1 MPINYLPTSRM
12 PSAYEQQMAEARRR
26 QAMAEA
32 LEAQAYR
39 PLSGSDAP
47 IPAAAPLVKALQ
59 GYLAAR
65 AGRQAQEKAEEAKGM
80 ESQYAERMLGR
91 VQGGFTYKPDA
102 ELEQQMAKK
111 PEETLTQYNERMA
124 ATPFVGKAAAV
135 PDEDKLNEVTRQS
148 QYRQAPEEALGMAF
162 TGLGTAA
169 LRRAPLLAAALERS
183 MTPAEA
189 EEFYAPVVG
198 ESGQYVQF
206 GKRGGTKTSTISAKK
221 DEVRG
226 SPLSQLIAERNN
238 LKPGDPAIKIYDAAI
253 EKETT
258 RAAAP
263 VTNIY
268 GTGVEAGVDE
278 QGNPVF
284 FQTSRTGGA
293 PSIVSGVRP
302 SPKGMNESQA
312 KAAGFAD
319 RIAEASPMLDIP
331 PPTVGSMILSDVP
344 GGNFALNP
352 QQQKFFQ
359 AERNFINA
367 VLRRESGAVISPDEF
382 SNARKQYI
390 PQPGD
395 SDGVLEQ
402 KRRNRETVLRSLA
415 RDAGPSY
422 QPVIDLPPR

>member
-1 MPINYLPTSRM
+1 MPINYRPTFTE
-12 PSAYEQQMAEARRR
+12 PSEYERQIAEARRR

-47 IPAAAPLVKALQ
+47 TPAAAPLVAALQ
-59 GYLAAR
+59 SFMSARQRKKAMEAATKAEEMESA
-65 AGRQAQEKAEEAKGM
+65 AGRQIA
-80 ESQYAERMLGR
+80 GR
-91 VQGGFTYKPDA
+91 LRGGYVYDPK
-102 ELEQQMAKK
+102 
-111 PEETLTQYNERMA
+111 A
-124 ATPFVGKAAAV
+124 ATPAEIPEQTTLEEFQ
-135 PDEDKLNEVTRQS
+135 PTS
-148 QYRQAPEEALGMAF
+148 QYRRSAEDAMNVAMTPV
-162 TGLGTAA
+162 GTAA
-169 LRRAPLLAAALERS
+169 LRRAPMLAAALERS
-183 MTPAEA
+183 ITPADV
-189 EEFYAPVVG
+189 EEFYAPTATAEG
-198 ESGQYVQF
+198 FVQF
-206 GKRGGTKTSTISAKK
+206 GKRGGKRDTGYKAPEGGPEAVTPTTIVK
-221 DEVRG
+221 DGRRIVVDARTGREIGAAPESSPLVVNYG
-226 SPLSQLIAERNN
+226 SP
-238 LKPGDPAIKIYDAAI
+238 
-253 EKETT
+253 
-258 RAAAP
+258 
-263 VTNIY
+263 V
-268 GTGVEAGVDE
+268 AGVDE

-284 FQTSRTGGA
+284 FQPSKGGGEPA
-293 PSIVSGVRP
+293 IVPGVRP

-319 RIAEASPMLDIP
+319 RIAESNPMLDIP

-402 KRRNRETVLRSLA
+402 KRRNRETVLRSLS

>member
-1 MPINYLPTSRM
+1 MPINYVSSFAEPTE
-12 PSAYEQQMAEARRR
+12 YERQMAEARRR

-32 LEAQAYR
+32 LESQTYR

-47 IPAAAPLVKALQ
+47 TPSAAPLVMALQ
-59 GYLAAR
+59 SFISARQRKKAGEAATKAEEMEST
-65 AGRQAQEKAEEAKGM
+65 AGRQIA
-80 ESQYAERMLGR
+80 GR
-91 VQGGFTYKPDA
+91 LRGGYVYDPK
-102 ELEQQMAKK
+102 
-111 PEETLTQYNERMA
+111 A
-124 ATPFVGKAAAV
+124 ATPAAI
-135 PDEDKLNEVTRQS
+135 PEQTTLEEFQPTS
-148 QYRQAPEEALGMAF
+148 QYRRDPEDAMNVAM
-162 TGLGTAA
+162 TPVGTAA
-169 LRRAPLLAAALERS
+169 LRRAPMLAAALERS
-183 MTPAEA
+183 ITPAEA

-198 ESGQYVQF
+198 EKGQYVQF
-206 GKRGGTKTSTISAKK
+206 GKRGGTKTSTVTAKK
-221 DEVRG
+221 DEVKG
-226 SPLSQLIAERNN
+226 SPLSQLIVERNS

-319 RIAEASPMLDIP
+319 RISEANPILDTAP
-331 PPTVGSMILSDVP
+331 QSVGASILSGLP
-344 GGNFALNP
+344 GGNFGLDPN
-352 QQQKFFQ
+352 QQMFFQ

-367 VLRRESGAVISPDEF
+367 VLRRESGAVISDPEF
-382 SNARKQYI
+382 DNARKQYI

-395 SDGVLEQ
+395 SAQVLEQ
-402 KRRNRETVLRSLA
+402 KRRNRETVLRSIG

-422 QPVIDLPPR
+422 QPVIDLPSR

>member
-1 MPINYLPTSRM
+1 MPINYVSSFAEPTE
-12 PSAYEQQMAEARRR
+12 YERQMAEARRR

-32 LEAQAYR
+32 LELQTYR

-47 IPAAAPLVKALQ
+47 TPSAAPLVMALQ
-59 GYLAAR
+59 SFMSARQRKKAGEAATKAEEMESA
-65 AGRQAQEKAEEAKGM
+65 AGRQIAGRLSGGLPISTAPGAESPSDELTGV
-80 ESQYAERMLGR
+80 S
-91 VQGGFTYKPDA
+91 VQSPYRRDPEDA
-102 ELEQQMAKK
+102 MNVA
-111 PEETLTQYNERMA
+111 M
-124 ATPFVGKAAAV
+124 TPV
-135 PDEDKLNEVTRQS
+135 
-148 QYRQAPEEALGMAF
+148 
-162 TGLGTAA
+162 GTAA

-221 DEVRG
+221 DEVKG
-226 SPLSQLIAERNN
+226 SSLSQLIAERNN

-258 RAAAP
+258 RAAGP
-263 VTNIY
+263 VTNVYSGSAI
-268 GTGVEAGVDE
+268 AGVDD
-278 QGNPVF
+278 QGNPIYA
-284 FQTSRTGGA
+284 QLSRTGGE
-293 PSIVSGVRP
+293 PSIVQGIRP
-302 SPKGMNESQA
+302 APKGMNETQA

-319 RIAEASPMLDIP
+319 RIAEANPMIDIP

-402 KRRNRETVLRSLA
+402 KRRNRQTVLRSLS
-415 RDAGPSY
+415 RDAGPAY
-422 QPVIDLPPR
+422 QPVIDLPSR